1 MLKELF
7 LSFVILFSVYVT
19 DVSSQNINDFN
30 GSWFGEVE
38 VVYSTQIPAIKE
50 NKAKIKLVIYKNN
63 VELYTY
69 QSNLNARGKYLTSWK
84 EFMKDKLVIT
94 RYKSNVVITGIES
107 GSDTN
112 GNWIDSL
119 SIQLVRIDR
128 KYAAVNFSKQ
138 VNNIGVGQMNV
149 FGIGKLEVVNNTNR

>member
-1 MLKELF
+1 MKR
-7 LSFVILFSVYVT
+7 I
-19 DVSSQNINDFN
+19 
-30 GSWFGEVE
+30 
-38 VVYSTQIPAIKE
+38 ST
-50 NKAKIKLVIYKNN
+50 
-63 VELYTY
+63 
-69 QSNLNARGKYLTSWK
+69 
-84 EFMKDKLVIT
+84 
-94 RYKSNVVITGIES
+94 
-107 GSDTN
+107 SDTN